1 MKKIII
7 YLLSIVSLAG
17 FSQHNDH
24 KQFMSHDVGVFIGG
38 SYYIGDLNPQRHFFQ
53 TQPAGG
59 AFYRFNYNYRLAFRG
74 GVNIGSVI
82 GDDTQ
87 SSDDDQLE
95 RNLNFK
101 SKIYEFN
108 AMAEFNFVEYA
119 IGHKKFIFSPYVYLG
134 ISAFKFDPMANI
146 NNQWVDLHKLNTEGQ
161 KTSQNA
167 GQKQY
172 KLIQPS
178 IPFGFGF
185 KLDLAKDVGL
195 AFEWGPRKTFTDYI
209 DDVSGKYV
217 NPIRLAA
224 EKGPTAAILS
234 DRSLK
239 ADGYSNTGK
248 QRGNPYTKDW
258 YFFYGFTINFKLKQK
273 PAECR
278 GVGH

>member
-1 MKKIII
+1 MKKF
-7 YLLSIVSLAG
+7 LLFVLLFSSLGNFA
-17 FSQHNDH
+17 QRNDH
-24 KQFMSHDVGVFIGG
+24 KQFISHDVGVFIGG
-38 SYYIGDLNPQRHFFQ
+38 SYYIGDLNPRRHFFQ

-59 AFYRFNYNYRLAFRG
+59 VFYRYNYNYRLAFRG
-74 GVNIGSVI
+74 GFNIGSVV
-82 GDDTQ
+82 GDDSQ

-101 SKIYEFN
+101 SKVQEFH
-108 AMAEFNFVEYA
+108 ALAEFNFVEYS
-119 IGHKKFIFSPYVYLG
+119 IGHNKFIFSPYVFLG
-134 ISAFKFDPMANI
+134 ISVFHFDPMANMG
-146 NNQWVDLHKLNTEGQ
+146 NQWVDLRRMSTEGQ
-161 KTSQNA
+161 KTSQNP

-185 KLDLAKDVGL
+185 KLDLAKNVGL
-195 AFEWGPRKTFTDYI
+195 GFEWGPRKTFTDYL

-217 NPIRLAA
+217 NPLKLAA
-224 EKGPTAAILS
+224 EKGVTAGILS

-239 ADGYSNTGK
+239 ADGTSNIGK